1 MKAIVFDKPGDE
13 SVLKLAEVA
22 DPAPASNQ
30 LLIRNHAAGINRAD
44 LMQRE
49 GRYPPPPGAPE
60 ILGLEC
66 AGVVEALGSE
76 VKGWKVGDRAMALIP
91 GGGYAEK
98 AVAHFGSTIKIPK
111 LLSVEEAGGIPEVYL
126 TAFLNLFMIGE
137 IPEGG
142 WALIHG
148 GGSGVGTAAIQM
160 LKEAGMHAIV
170 TAGSDG
176 KCRQCLDFGA
186 HAAINYK
193 VGPFAPKV
201 KEATAGRGV
210 DVLLDIIGAP
220 YLDQNLDS
228 LTRGGR
234 MILVSLMK
242 GARGEIDLG
251 KIQRNHL
258 RVVGSTLRSRPVEEK
273 AAIVTAFLRRFGAA
287 LEAGRIRPPIYK
299 AIPLAQAAEA
309 HRMMAASEH
318 FGKII
323 LKIG

>member
-1 MKAIVFDKPGDE
+1 MKAIIFEKPGDE
-13 SVLKLAEVA
+13 SVLKYAEVP
-22 DPAPASNQ
+22 DPTPAAEQ
-30 LLIRNHAAGINRAD
+30 ILIRVRAAGINRAD

-49 GRYPPPPGAPE
+49 GRYPPPPGASE

-66 AGVVEALGSE
+66 AGEVEALGSM

-98 AVAHFGSTIKIPK
+98 AVVHYGSAIKIPK
-111 LLSVEEAGGIPEVYL
+111 ALTFEEAGGIPEVYL

-137 IPEGG
+137 MPDGG

-160 LKEAGMHAIV
+160 LKFAGMHSIV
-170 TAGSDG
+170 TAGSDE
-176 KCRQCLDFGA
+176 KCRKCIEFGA
-186 HAAINYK
+186 DIALNYK
-193 VGPFAPKV
+193 SGPFAPRV
-201 KEATAGRGV
+201 KEATSSRGV
-210 DVLLDIIGAP
+210 DVLLDIVGAP

-228 LTRGGR
+228 LARGGR

-251 KIQRNHL
+251 KIQRNHF
-258 RVVGSTLRSRPVEEK
+258 RIIGSTLRSRPVEEK
-273 AAIVTAFLRRFGAA
+273 AAIVTAFLRRFGTA
-287 LEAGRIRPPIYK
+287 LETGQIRPPIYRVL
-299 AIPLAQAAEA
+299 PLAQAAEG
-309 HRMMAASEH
+309 HRIMAASEH

-323 LKIG
+323 LSVP